1 MVLSRRRLVYW
12 VCLSL
17 GSSVRALGFGFSF
30 FPILVM
36 LGVNLYYI
44 FSSGGQGAVF
54 DVEPPATEAPPMQRF
69 WG

>member
-1 MVLSRRRLVYW
+1 MLSCCRLIYW

-30 FPILVM
+30 FPILLM
-36 LGVNLYYI
+36 LGFNLYYI
-44 FSSGGQGAVF
+44 FSSVGQGAVF
-54 DVEPPATEAPPMQRF
+54 DVEPPTKEPPPMQRW